1 MAYTSRDFLRDLAIY
16 STGAAVGV
24 KNSVKFAQYAA
35 KKGIQLAG
43 VGVART
49 APVAGRGLA
58 SLAKRNPVGFGAGL
72 GLAALA
78 TPPGEALL
86 EMAAA
91 RGAADRRALE
101 QAIDERIFGIQ
112 RTIDNPMVQTSVK
125 STVKRKVSKYSK
137 AVKAGMK
144 AVKASKYIGSKG
156 KINNPKK
163 AFGTVNKVTSAV
175 SKGKKVSSKG
185 VTGVI
190 KRSVSKIAGLQRKAF
205 KKGGGKGFF

>member
-58 SLAKRNPVGFGAGL
+58 SLAKRNPAGFGAGL
-72 GLAALA
+72 GLGFLEP
-78 TPPGEALL
+78 PPGEALL
-86 EMAAA
+86 EMAAE

-101 QAIDERIFGIQ
+101 QAIDERIF
-112 RTIDNPMVQTSVK
+112 RASRVVADPFVQQSVK
-125 STVKRKVSKYSK
+125 STVKRKASKYSK

-144 AVKASKYIGSKG
+144 AVKTSKFDG
-156 KINNPKK
+156 KRGTIKNPKK
-163 AFGTVNKVTSAV
+163 TFATVNKVVSAV
-175 SKGKKVSSKG
+175 NKGKKVTTKG
-185 VTGVI
+185 VKGT
-190 KRSVSKIAGLQRKAF
+190 IARAARRIF
-205 KKGGGKGFF
+205 K